1 MDSLD
6 RLNVLIFW
14 SRIIAAL
21 WPRCLKNTDGQW
33 NIYGKVV
40 FQYLLMD
47 LNKMLDLVLPV
58 EDWKALTNLPVSI
71 EILQFLL
78 HLVKTPE
85 VESMLNRTS
94 DLTLLTCPRDELM
107 KSLSEETLHQ
117 IEVKKF
123 EFRWLEHTPATR
135 YENSLEQCLKILVD
149 RREKT
154 VIIQEM
160 YRKHLCLNLPSSS
173 QPPTVLHRMENDRER
188 HKKSK
193 EHNWFIDR
201 EHMLDTTEFDNLWK
215 TFATGM
221 NRNDYQNIKN
231 IQEIAHTSYI
241 YLEQ

>member
-1 MDSLD
+1 M
-6 RLNVLIFW
+6 
-14 SRIIAAL
+14 
-21 WPRCLKNTDGQW
+21 
-33 NIYGKVV
+33 
-40 FQYLLMD
+40 
-47 LNKMLDLVLPV
+47 LPV
-58 EDWKALTNLPVSI
+58 LLLFLLLSSHALCSPIITTAASNSSAQSLNELTTQNQRLHSLAYMIVASI
-71 EILQFLL
+71 E
-78 HLVKTPE
+78 
-85 VESMLNRTS
+85 
-94 DLTLLTCPRDELM
+94 
-107 KSLSEETLHQ
+107 
-117 IEVKKF
+117 
-123 EFRWLEHTPATR
+123 
-135 YENSLEQCLKILVD
+135 YENHARANLNNSSGAVSYTHLDVYK
-149 RREKT
+149 RR

-241 YLEQ
+241 YLEQWYNFYKLQQQFHFRQTAILKWVFLSNIYWCIQSTSLI